1 MHNHVGSGNMH
12 NNHILDIWLS
22 ILQSKNIQFFCK
34 MNIFTSLS
42 ALASQKVYFARAC
55 PQPQRTVSLKK
66 DHISFSKED
75 KQTYYNFKIIKKHL
89 G

>member
-1 MHNHVGSGNMH
+1 
-12 NNHILDIWLS
+12 
-22 ILQSKNIQFFCK
+22 